1 MNMARILI
9 TGASD
14 GLGQMAAQRLIAE
27 GHAVVLHARNA
38 TRAEHAMQQ
47 APGAEAVFSA
57 DLSSIAETRQLAGK
71 LNASGHFD
79 AVIHNA
85 AVGYQEPERLVTA
98 DGLPHVLA
106 VNTLAPYILTALMAR
121 PQRLIYISSV
131 LHHQGNPSLE
141 DLTWE
146 QQRWDGTQAYSDSK
160 LHMVLLAKALARHWP
175 QVFANSVEPG
185 WVATKMGGPNATGDL
200 SLAPR
205 TQAWLAAGSDPATH
219 VTGGYFYHQSPAKT
233 HPAAANV
240 DLQDAFLS
248 ACAALSGVE
257 FPASSPSF

>member
-1 MNMARILI
+1 MARILI

-38 TRAEHAMQQ
+38 IRAEHAMQQ

-85 AVGYQEPERLVTA
+85 AVGYQEPERLVTV

-131 LHHQGNPSLE
+131 LHHQG
-141 DLTWE
+141 
-146 QQRWDGTQAYSDSK
+146 
-160 LHMVLLAKALARHWP
+160 
-175 QVFANSVEPG
+175 
-185 WVATKMGGPNATGDL
+185 
-200 SLAPR
+200 
-205 TQAWLAAGSDPATH
+205 
-219 VTGGYFYHQSPAKT
+219 PAKT